1 MVMIWVHNFLVSL
14 KSVEIHR
21 EFSFDIADCFN
32 LYENLD
38 AFNVK
43 QIISNFMTGLLNL
56 ASADEIVII
65 D

>member
-21 EFSFDIADCFN
+21 EFSFDIADCVN